1 MTTLT
6 ERPKLDDVLEDLGY
20 RMTPPR
26 RRLASLLNAK
36 SGSFSAEA
44 ISEELPTV
52 GRATVYRTLKLLV
65 DAGVLC
71 KTALPDGAPRYSFD
85 DARHHHHV
93 ICARCGRVEE
103 FRKPVVERL
112 LREMAKEVGGAI
124 VGHRVE
130 LYVTCAQCLS
140 QAQQ

>member
-1 MTTLT
+1 MATLA
-6 ERPKLDDVLEDLGY
+6 ERPRLDDVLEDLGY

-26 RRLASLLNAK
+26 RLLARLLGNKA
-36 SGSFSAEA
+36 GSFSAEA
-44 ISEELPTV
+44 IIEELPTV

-65 DAGVLC
+65 DAGILC

-93 ICARCGRVEE
+93 ICANCGKVEE

-112 LREMAKEVGGAI
+112 LRAMAKEVGGAV

-130 LYVTCAQCLS
+130 LYITCADCL
-140 QAQQ
+140 